1 MSEVYTVAKYWAVL
15 IGINFYAEEPLK
27 GCVRDVEN
35 VEQYLKAGSTPV
47 TVVALTAS
55 TPPDQDPHHPPEQPN
70 LWPTYENVISNLTNL
85 TKVLD
90 FNCTPHIDQV
100 TTQLG
105 LVPRQC
111 SLTFRIL

>member
-1 MSEVYTVAKYWAVL
+1 MFTTPLDSYW
-15 IGINFYAEEPLK
+15 IQFSFHRQEI
-27 GCVRDVEN
+27 
-35 VEQYLKAGSTPV
+35 S
-47 TVVALTAS
+47 
-55 TPPDQDPHHPPEQPN
+55 PN
-70 LWPTYENVISNLTNL
+70 IQKMNSIARRKP
-85 TKVLD
+85 VLD